1 MGIFANL
8 RVGVFYGQACQR
20 ELGAHASIQTLPS
33 FYLIL
38 MPVQSLGHVVLKV
51 RDLAVSVPFY
61 RDVLG
66 LREVARYRQN
76 MVFFSLG
83 KNHHDLALLE
93 VGAHAATPD
102 AYSVGLYHVAFK
114 VGDSLD
120 ALRAMRD
127 HLAQHAVPVLGQS
140 DHQVSQSLYI
150 RDPDGI
156 EIELYVDADASVWH
170 DNPQAVA
177 TIRALD
183 LDQT

>member
-1 MGIFANL
+1 
-8 RVGVFYGQACQR
+8 
-20 ELGAHASIQTLPS
+20 
-33 FYLIL
+33 

-83 KNHHDLALLE
+83 KNHHD
-93 VGAHAATPD
+93 V
-102 AYSVGLYHVAFK
+102 
-114 VGDSLD
+114 
-120 ALRAMRD
+120 AMRD
-127 HLAQHAVPVLGQS
+127 HLAQHAVPLLGQS

-156 EIELYVDADASVWH
+156 EIEFMWMPIPACGAI
-170 DNPQAVA
+170 
-177 TIRALD
+177 IRKRWRPYAP
-183 LDQT
+183 